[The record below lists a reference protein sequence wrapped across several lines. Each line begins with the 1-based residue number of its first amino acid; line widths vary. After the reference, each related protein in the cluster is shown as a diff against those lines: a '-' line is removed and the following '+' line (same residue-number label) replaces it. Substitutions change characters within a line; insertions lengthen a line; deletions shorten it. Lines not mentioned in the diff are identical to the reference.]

1 MTVIPAQKKLLSGQF
16 IFRKTI
22 AIAIFLFIWQ
32 VFPSLEI
39 INPRTLPPLS
49 VVLTKLWQIII
60 NGELRVH
67 IAISLKR
74 SVSGFSA
81 AVVVA
86 IPLGFMMVW
95 SKKIHQFFNPI
106 VQLFRNTSSL
116 ALYPVVLL
124 IFGIGE
130 TAKFIIIFWTASWPL
145 LISVIDGVRAVDAIY
160 VKAAKSMSISTVAL
174 FFRVILPST
183 IPYILTGLRISATRS
198 MVALVAAEMLGASSG
213 LGYLIF
219 DTQNKDEIDKMYAAI
234 ITLISI
240 GMLINFGLIRL
251 EKRLTVWKRS
261 A

>member
-1 MTVIPAQKKLLSGQF
+1 MTLPLAKKKGLTAQF
-16 IFRKTI
+16 VFRKTV
-22 AIAIFLFIWQ
+22 AIATFLFIWQ
-32 VFPSLEI
+32 VFPTLEI
-39 INPRTLPPLS
+39 ISPRTLPPLS
-49 VVLTKLWQIII
+49 VVLTKLWQTIAS
-60 NGELRVH
+60 GEMRIH

-74 SVSGFSA
+74 ALSGFSA
-81 AVVVA
+81 AVAVA
-86 IPLGFMMVW
+86 IPLGFLMVW
-95 SKKIHQFFNPI
+95 SKKVHQFFNPI

-130 TAKFIIIFWTASWPL
+130 TAKFIIIFWTAAWPL

-240 GMLINFGLIRL
+240 GMILNFGLIRL
-251 EKRLTVWKRS
+251 ERRLTVWKRS

>member
-1 MTVIPAQKKLLSGQF
+1 LA
-16 IFRKTI
+16 
-22 AIAIFLFIWQ
+22 
-32 VFPSLEI
+32 E
-39 INPRTLPPLS
+39 
-49 VVLTKLWQIII
+49 LWRISF
-60 NGELRVH
+60 NGELKVH
-67 IAISLKR
+67 VAISLKR
-74 SVSGFSA
+74 SISGYFA
-81 AVVVA
+81 AVTVA

-95 SKKIHQFFNPI
+95 SRKVHQFFNPI

-213 LGYLIF
+213 LGFLIF
-219 DTQNKDEIDKMYAAI
+219 DTQHKDEYAKMYASI
-234 ITLISI
+234 ITLITM
-240 GMLINFGLIRL
+240 GMTVNFGLSNL
-251 EKRLTVWKRS
+251 EKKLTVWKRS
-261 A
+261 N

>member
-1 MTVIPAQKKLLSGQF
+1 MTIKAGKKSFLSGELV
-16 IFRKTI
+16 FRKTI
-22 AIAIFLFIWQ
+22 VIAILLLIWQ
-32 VFPSLEI
+32 VFPSLGV

-49 VVLTKLWQIII
+49 AVLAKLWQIII
-60 NGELRVH
+60 NGELSVH

-74 SVSGFSA
+74 AASGFAA

-86 IPLGFMMVW
+86 VPLGFLMVW

-116 ALYPVVLL
+116 ALYPIVLL

-130 TAKFIIIFWTASWPL
+130 TAKFIIIFWTAAWPL

-160 VKAAKSMSISTVAL
+160 IKAAKSMSVSTVAL

-240 GMLINFGLIRL
+240 GMFINLGLMRL
-251 EKRLTVWKRS
+251 EKSLTVWKRS

>member
-1 MTVIPAQKKLLSGQF
+1 MSSPGKKALSGQF
-16 IFRKTI
+16 IFRKTL
-22 AIAIFLFIWQ
+22 AIAIFLLIWQ
-32 VFPSLEI
+32 IFPSLGI
-39 INPRTLPPLS
+39 ISPITLPPLS
-49 VVLTKLWQIII
+49 EVLAKLWQISF
-60 NGELRVH
+60 NGELKVH

-74 SVSGFSA
+74 AVGGFSA

-86 IPLGFMMVW
+86 IPLGFLMVW
-95 SKKIHQFFNPI
+95 SRKVHQFFNPI

-116 ALYPVVLL
+116 ALYPIVLL

-130 TAKFIIIFWTASWPL
+130 TAKFIIIFWTAAWPL
-145 LISVIDGVRAVDAIY
+145 LISVIDGVRSVDAIY

-219 DTQNKDEIDKMYAAI
+219 DTQNKDEIAKMYAAI

>member
-1 MTVIPAQKKLLSGQF
+1 VAIGTFLL
-16 IFRKTI
+16 
-22 AIAIFLFIWQ
+22 IWQ
-32 VFPSLEI
+32 IFPTLGI
-39 INPRTLPPLS
+39 ISPRTLPPLS
-49 VVLTKLWQIII
+49 EVLARLWEISF
-60 NGELRVH
+60 NGELKVH

-74 SVSGFSA
+74 SLTGYLA
-81 AVVVA
+81 AVTVA

-95 SKKIHQFFNPI
+95 SKKVHQFFNPI

-130 TAKFIIIFWTASWPL
+130 TAKFIIIFWTAAWPL
-145 LISVIDGVRAVDAIY
+145 LISVIDGVRAVDVIY
-160 VKAAKSMSISTVAL
+160 VKAAKSMSISTLAL

-213 LGYLIF
+213 LGFLIF
-219 DTQNKDEIDKMYAAI
+219 DTQHKDEIAKMYAAI
-234 ITLISI
+234 ITLISM
-240 GMLINFGLIRL
+240 GMLVNFGLARL

-261 A
+261 S